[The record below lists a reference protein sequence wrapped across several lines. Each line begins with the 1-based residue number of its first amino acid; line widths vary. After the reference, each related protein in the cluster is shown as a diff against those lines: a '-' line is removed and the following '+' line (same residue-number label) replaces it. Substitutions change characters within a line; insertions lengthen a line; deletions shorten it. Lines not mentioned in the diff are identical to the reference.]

1 MTTPL
6 YMQEGW
12 FAMLHKRAD
21 RPGAVRARIAQELGI
36 SASALSQVLN
46 GSGCY
51 GSGTASTAHI
61 ADKVVRTFG
70 RYVCPHLTDEAGGA
84 EQIVAV
90 EQCRAYAHRGAPSSP
105 REMKHWQAC
114 QRCPHKAISAPPAQR
129 IPQQGGPGKVIP
141 IAKRGRYAC
150 GL

>member
-1 MTTPL
+1 MTAPL

-12 FAMLHKRAD
+12 FAMLRKRAD
-21 RPGAVRARIAQELGI
+21 QPGAVRARIARDLGI
-36 SASALSQVLN
+36 SASALSQILN

-51 GSGTASTAHI
+51 GSGAASTAHI
-61 ADKVVRTFG
+61 ADKVVHTFG

-90 EQCRAYAHRGAPSSP
+90 EQCRAYAHRSAPSSP

-114 QRCPHKAISAPPAQR
+114 NQCPHKTASAPPAQR
-129 IPQQGGPGKVIP
+129 TAQQPEPRKVIA